1 MAELEYRPNVGVM
14 VVNKHGKVWLGKRIP
29 RANHHDM
36 ISKAW
41 QMPQGGVD
49 EGEDLQAAAL
59 RELYEETGIK
69 TVTLLGK
76 SDDWITYD
84 LPVELISKVLNGKY
98 KGQKQMWFC
107 YRFDGDDSEINLHP
121 TEEKPEFEAWK
132 WEDVD
137 KLVDLIVEFKR
148 DVYIEVTKQ
157 FKQYTF

>member
-1 MAELEYRPNVGVM
+1 MDNLEYRPNVGVM
-14 VVNKHGKVWLGKRIP
+14 VVNKAGKVWIGKRIP
-29 RANHHDM
+29 RADNHDL
-36 ISKAW
+36 IKYAW

-59 RELYEETGIK
+59 RELHEESGI
-69 TVTLLGK
+69 TSVTLLGK
-76 SDDWITYD
+76 SDDWISYD
-84 LPVELISKVLNGKY
+84 LPIELIGKVLKGRF

-107 YRFDGDDSEINLHP
+107 YRFDGDDSEIDLKP
-121 TEEKPEFEAWK
+121 TDEPAEFEDWK

-157 FKQYTF
+157 FKKHTL